1 MREWTGADTARF
13 LRVPGADDDKRSR
26 GVVTLRTGS
35 ERYPGAAVLGVEG
48 AWRSG
53 SGFVRYAGPAA
64 SAVLSRRPE
73 TVIGAGRHTDA
84 WVLGSGTDP
93 RERTAD
99 EERALRAILAGD
111 TAVVADAGALDLIGA
126 ASAPLVVT
134 PHAGEFVR
142 LRERLGMPVGDP
154 DHEGERIVQ
163 AEELAADR
171 GITVLLK
178 GARTVVAS
186 SDRATIV
193 VGNAPGWLAT
203 AGTGD
208 VLAGIMG
215 ALIAANPE
223 APLAET
229 AASAAWLHGQAARIA
244 SGTDRGGLGH
254 PIVAL
259 DVAQALPLAIA
270 GLLE

>member
-35 ERYPGAAVLGVEG
+35 ESYPGAAVLGVEG
-48 AWRSG
+48 AWRTG
-53 SGFVRYAGPAA
+53 CGFVRYVGSAA

-73 TVIGAGRHTDA
+73 TVIGEGSHTDA
-84 WVLGSGTDP
+84 WVIGSGTDP
-93 RERTAD
+93 RTRTQD
-99 EERALRAILAGD
+99 EEHALRKILAGD
-111 TAVVADAGALDLIGA
+111 APVVVDAGALDLIDA
-126 ASAPLVVT
+126 ATAPLIVT
-134 PHAGEFVR
+134 PHAREFVR

-154 DHEGERIVQ
+154 DHEVERIVQ
-163 AEELAADR
+163 AEELATDR
-171 GITVLLK
+171 GLTVLLK

-186 SDRATIV
+186 PDRSGIV

-208 VLAGIMG
+208 VLAGILG
-215 ALIAANPE
+215 ALVAANPD

-229 AASAAWLHGQAARIA
+229 AASAAWLHGEAARIA
-244 SGTDRGGLGH
+244 SGTDRGGVGH

-259 DVAQALPLAIA
+259 DVAASLPSAIA
-270 GLLE
+270 RLWG